1 MRQRAIS
8 AAILVPVLLIVLWL
22 GGYVIAGA
30 IAIVTVIAAL
40 EVFKLLR
47 AAGYA
52 TLAPLGAA
60 LALCIVLDAAFPKVL
75 EGSGLLLGAI
85 GIVLIAV
92 AAFMRLDP
100 HEGLGTWMAT
110 VFGALYVSLLSFVI
124 RLGHAAP
131 AIPSG
136 APLAWLGGER
146 AWILVLIL
154 SVWAYDTGAYLV
166 GKQFGRRKFLTHIS
180 PSKTYAGLVGGIVAS
195 TVVVAVGLWAV
206 GQPPYHAI
214 LLGPLTA
221 LAAQAGDLAES
232 VIKRAAGAKDSS
244 DLIPGHGGMLDRVD
258 SFLFAAPVVT
268 LYVLAV
274 LG

>member
-8 AAILVPVLLIVLWL
+8 AAVLVPVLLIVLWL
-22 GGYVIAGA
+22 GGYVLAGA
-30 IAIVTVIAAL
+30 IAVVTVLAAL
-40 EVFKLLR
+40 EVFRLLR

-60 LALCIVLDAAFPKVL
+60 LALSIVLDAAFPKVL

-85 GIVLIAV
+85 GIVLVAV
-92 AAFMRLDP
+92 AAFTRVDP
-100 HEGLGTWMAT
+100 HDGLATWMAT
-110 VFGALYVSLLSFVI
+110 IFGALYVSLLSFVI

-136 APLAWLGGER
+136 APLSSLTGEQ
-146 AWILVLIL
+146 AWILLLIL

-166 GKQFGRRKFLTHIS
+166 GKQFGREKFLTHIS
-180 PSKTYAGLVGGIVAS
+180 PSKTYAGLIGGIVAT
-195 TVVVAVGLWAV
+195 TVVMAIALWAV
-206 GQPPYHAI
+206 GQSPLHAI

-232 VIKRAAGAKDSS
+232 VIKRAAGAKDSG

-268 LYVLAV
+268 LYVITV